1 MTATRE
7 RLEALRRQA
16 GEALQREVRR
26 GRTGEDLARR
36 ARDYR
41 SWALMRDYPAR
52 IEALARAVRAEDNAG
67 ILPGDAEVSHELC
80 LDLVALLAELCE
92 EAAGL
97 AGGRPE
103 QKPAQSQ
110 YQGQ

>member
-36 ARDYR
+36 GRDYR

-52 IEALARAVRAEDNAG
+52 IEALARAVRVEGNAG

-92 EAAGL
+92 QAS
-97 AGGRPE
+97 GRPE
-103 QKPAQSQ
+103 QKPAHSQ